1 MQLSNYELLMQ
12 LCNQQIT
19 TTECRVHIN
28 YNILLW
34 KHSSL

>member
-1 MQLSNYELLMQ
+1 MQSTN
-12 LCNQQIT
+12 IT
-19 TTECRVHIN
+19 TTECRVHMN